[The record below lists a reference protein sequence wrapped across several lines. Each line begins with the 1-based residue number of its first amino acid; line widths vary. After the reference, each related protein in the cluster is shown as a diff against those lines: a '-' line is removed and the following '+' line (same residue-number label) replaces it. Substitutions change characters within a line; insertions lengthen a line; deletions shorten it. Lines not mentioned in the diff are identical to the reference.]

1 MNNTELVNGNIV
13 NEFDEIVGTY
23 RFIYGDNFWVTLYG
37 NKEEMT
43 RKKMVQKVN
52 DLELHFEPVFG

>member
-1 MNNTELVNGNIV
+1 MNELVNGNIV

-23 RFIYGDNFWVTLYG
+23 RFIYGNNFWVTLYG

-43 RKKMVQKVN
+43 RKKMIEKVQSL
-52 DLELHFEPVFG
+52 DLYFEPILG

>member
-1 MNNTELVNGNIV
+1 MNELINGNIV

-37 NKEEMT
+37 NKEELT
-43 RKKMVQKVN
+43 RNQMVQKIN
-52 DLELHFEPVFG
+52 NLELYFEPVYN